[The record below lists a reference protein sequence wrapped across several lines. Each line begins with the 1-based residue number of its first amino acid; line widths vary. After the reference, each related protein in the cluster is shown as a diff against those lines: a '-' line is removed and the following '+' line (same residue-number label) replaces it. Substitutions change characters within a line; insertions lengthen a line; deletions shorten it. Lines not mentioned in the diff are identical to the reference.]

1 MLQLRHHRKADYSS
15 SRIIVCCC
23 RFRIK
28 TALPPEDIHA
38 PFRTSYFF
46 LMNMHKKERN
56 PYRFT
61 GSFPFYLY
69 IGPVRLPICSSS
81 IAPEAL
87 FVVLTGEEVVTLLLP
102 VVFVGPEICVVV
114 SYCDTPPGPAFV
126 LVPGSLVVT
135 FDVLLPPGVV
145 AVTALLPVLLTVV
158 LPPPAWV
165 TETLPI
171 AEVQAPFA
179 SKL

>member
-1 MLQLRHHRKADYSS
+1 
-15 SRIIVCCC
+15 
-23 RFRIK
+23 
-28 TALPPEDIHA
+28 
-38 PFRTSYFF
+38 
-46 LMNMHKKERN
+46 MNMYKKERN
-56 PYRFT
+56 PYHFT
-61 GSFPFYLY
+61 GSFPFYFY

-81 IAPEAL
+81 IAPEEL
-87 FVVLTGEEVVTLLLP
+87 VVVLTGEEVATLLLP
-102 VVFVGPEICVVV
+102 VVLVGPEICVVV

-135 FDVLLPPGVV
+135 VDVVVPPGVVAFELPVLPGVV

-158 LPPPAWV
+158 LPVLLLPPPAWV

>member
-1 MLQLRHHRKADYSS
+1 MLRLYNFL
-15 SRIIVCCC
+15 IG
-23 RFRIK
+23 
-28 TALPPEDIHA
+28 
-38 PFRTSYFF
+38 YFDF
-46 LMNMHKKERN
+46 H
-56 PYRFT
+56 
-61 GSFPFYLY
+61 

-81 IAPEAL
+81 IAPEEL
-87 FVVLTGEEVVTLLLP
+87 VVVLTGEEVATLLLP
-102 VVFVGPEICVVV
+102 VVLVGPEICVVV

-135 FDVLLPPGVV
+135 VEVPVPPGVVAVELPVLPGVV

-158 LPPPAWV
+158 LPVLLVLSPAWV

-171 AEVQAPFA
+171 AEVQTPFA

>member
-1 MLQLRHHRKADYSS
+1 MD
-15 SRIIVCCC
+15 
-23 RFRIK
+23 
-28 TALPPEDIHA
+28 
-38 PFRTSYFF
+38 
-46 LMNMHKKERN
+46 MHKKEGTSD
-56 PYRFT
+56 PAPSRF
-61 GSFPFYLY
+61 SAYSDVLY

-81 IAPEAL
+81 IVPEEL

-102 VVFVGPEICVVV
+102 VVLVGPEICVVV

-135 FDVLLPPGVV
+135 VDVVVPPGVVAVEFPVPPGVV

-158 LPPPAWV
+158 LPVLLLPPPAWV